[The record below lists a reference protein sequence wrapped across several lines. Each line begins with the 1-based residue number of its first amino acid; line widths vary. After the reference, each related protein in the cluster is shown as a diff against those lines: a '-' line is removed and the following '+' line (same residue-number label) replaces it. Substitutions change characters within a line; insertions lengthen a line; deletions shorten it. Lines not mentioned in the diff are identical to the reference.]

1 MFDYSKMFD
10 LSGRRALVI
19 GGASGIGQA
28 SALGLAAHGAEVVV
42 ADVNVALAE
51 ETVDEIKKSGGKAA
65 AMKIDMR
72 DKANIEAAAQSL
84 GALDALVV
92 TPSINVRKPLLDL
105 TDEEFDRVVD
115 LNLKGVFR
123 VLRAFAP
130 PMAARG
136 KGSIVAFSSVRAQV
150 VEPGQGVYAAT
161 KAGTLQMIRALAAEL
176 GTSGRAP
183 QRRRAGRGRDAA
195 DQADH
200 RERGLVSRLRRQID
214 AEALGQTRPRWPARW
229 CSFAPTQVPT
239 SPALI
244 CWSTAVGRL
253 RMVASLRRCR
263 KRQGEGQ
270 GPRDLSSRA
279 QRSDPA
285 ARAGRRRRRHPAD
298 LVRDR
303 QTTLGDAQRQ
313 GAANRCPLRAHARTR
328 FAGLPLRAR

>member
-42 ADVNVALAE
+42 ADLNAALAE
-51 ETVDEIKKSGGKAA
+51 ETVHEIKKGSGKAA

-72 DKANIEAAAQSL
+72 DKANIEAAAQKI
-84 GALDALVV
+84 GALDALVA
-92 TPSINVRKPLLDL
+92 TPSTNVRKPLLDL

-130 PMAARG
+130 AMAARG

-176 GTSGRAP
+176 GPSGVRLNAVAPGVVETPLTKQIIENEAWYRAYAEKSMLKRWASP
-183 QRRRAGRGRDAA
+183 AEMAGAVVFLCSDASSYVTGSYLLVDGGWTAA
-195 DQADH
+195 D
-200 RERGLVSRLRRQID
+200 
-214 AEALGQTRPRWPARW
+214 
-229 CSFAPTQVPT
+229 
-239 SPALI
+239 
-244 CWSTAVGRL
+244 GRFDPPL
-253 RMVASLRRCR
+253 P
-263 KRQGEGQ
+263 KRN
-270 GPRDLSSRA
+270 A
-279 QRSDPA
+279 
-285 ARAGRRRRRHPAD
+285 
-298 LVRDR
+298 
-303 QTTLGDAQRQ
+303 
-313 GAANRCPLRAHARTR
+313 
-328 FAGLPLRAR
+328 